1 MGLLVDFME
10 VGNIMD
16 SLNLDYPW
24 ALQVFALSVDFSVT
38 FIMFY
43 CVIASPWASCKARI
57 GLSRIFNGLLALAKH
72 GSR

>member
-1 MGLLVDFME
+1 MALLVDFME
-10 VGNIMD
+10 VDIIMD

-24 ALQVFALSVDFSVT
+24 AMQVFVLSVVFSVT
-38 FIMFY
+38 FIMFC
-43 CVIASPWASCKARI
+43 CVIASPWASFKARI